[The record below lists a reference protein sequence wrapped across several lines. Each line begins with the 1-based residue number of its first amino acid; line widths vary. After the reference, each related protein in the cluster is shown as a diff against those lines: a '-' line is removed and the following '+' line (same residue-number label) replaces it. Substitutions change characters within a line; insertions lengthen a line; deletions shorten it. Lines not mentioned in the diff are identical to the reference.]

1 MEKPDF
7 FQRERT
13 LYILQSEDIK
23 TIAELVAKTILAGQ
37 TKPPLSPVNDK
48 PITQDEATKFLG
60 KSRQTLTAWRK
71 KGIIVAYRIGGRIYY
86 KPSELIAALEKLG
99 S

>member
-1 MEKPDF
+1 MNMPDF
-7 FQRERT
+7 LQKERT
-13 LYILQSEDIK
+13 LYLLQPEDIK
-23 TIAELVAKTILAGQ
+23 TIAELVAKTILEGQ
-37 TKPPLSPVNDK
+37 AKPPLSPVSGK

-86 KPSELIAALEKLG
+86 KPSELVSALEKLG
-99 S
+99 